1 MKRPQLRTDRNT
13 VPDLFVSP
21 RFRILR
27 HILLQ
32 LMLMALSI
40 NIALNGDGQF
50 YPNPQTENLVSWVCH
65 FLLINS
71 TIYFNLYLLAPRYL
85 ERGKYKK
92 YFTGIALT
100 AVFIL
105 AGVFL
110 LKSFIFNNS
119 PVEELV
125 RPALILLSLTSSTLA
140 IILMLAGTSTFLLLR
155 HWIGYNQRI
164 SELESTTLQSE
175 LKQLKRQINPHF
187 LFNMLNNAN
196 VLLKKNPEEA
206 SQLLFKLED
215 MLRYQ
220 INDSSQERV
229 PLSSDIHFLSDFL
242 NLEKIRRDKFACSI
256 AKEGN
261 IERISLPPL
270 LFIPFV
276 ENAVKH
282 NSDSEH
288 SSYVHL
294 SFKVRGN
301 DLFFECVNSKPLKPA
316 DECKQQVGGLGLKN
330 ITRRLE
336 LLYPGRHTLKT
347 EEDENSYKVKLH
359 LIV

>member
-1 MKRPQLRTDRNT
+1 MKQ
-13 VPDLFVSP
+13 SG
-21 RFRILR
+21 ILT

-32 LMLMALSI
+32 LMLMMLSI
-40 NIALNGDGQF
+40 NIALNGEGELF
-50 YPNPQTENLVSWVCH
+50 PHPQTEDLISWVSH

-100 AVFIL
+100 TVFIL
-105 AGVFL
+105 TGVFV
-110 LKSFIFNNS
+110 LKGLIFNRS
-119 PVEELV
+119 AVEELV
-125 RPALILLSLTSSTLA
+125 HPALILLNLCSSTLA

-155 HWIGYNQRI
+155 HWIGYNRRI

-196 VLLKKNPEEA
+196 VLIKKNPEEA

-215 MLRYQ
+215 LLRYQ
-220 INDSSQERV
+220 INDSSKDAV
-229 PLSSDIHFLSDFL
+229 SLSSDIHFLNDFL
-242 NLEKIRRDKFACSI
+242 NLEKIRRDRFEYII
-256 AKEGN
+256 AKEGD
-261 IERISLPPL
+261 IDKVMLPPL

-282 NSDSEH
+282 NPDSEH
-288 SSYVHL
+288 ESYVHL
-294 SFKVRGN
+294 SFKVWQN
-301 DLFFECVNSKPLKPA
+301 ELAFECKNSIPTSRQGENRTKT
-316 DECKQQVGGLGLKN
+316 GGLGLKN
-330 ITRRLE
+330 IKRRLE
-336 LLYPGRHTLKT
+336 LLYSGRYSLEV
-347 EEDENSYKVKLH
+347 EENEISYKVSLH
-359 LIV
+359 LTL